1 MISAIGSAARA
12 RMPVVV
18 SPTWMPLTVVPACR
32 SIPVRPPRMMPPADL
47 GQSLLNLLNNATDA
61 SPDNLDIRLDWD
73 AQWIRLT
80 IRDHG
85 AGVPLAIAEQIGRPF
100 ITTKGKGFGL
110 GLFLSQASVTRA
122 GGTVKLY
129 NHDEGGTLTELRLPH
144 GSVRA

>member
-1 MISAIGSAARA
+1 MSSQFFNFWYQRCHFFSTISCVFTAKFII
-12 RMPVVV
+12 
-18 SPTWMPLTVVPACR
+18 C
-32 SIPVRPPRMMPPADL
+32 
-47 GQSLLNLLNNATDA
+47 NLLNNATDA

-129 NHDEGGTLTELRLPH
+129 NHEEGGTLTELRLPH

>member
-1 MISAIGSAARA
+1 M
-12 RMPVVV
+12 
-18 SPTWMPLTVVPACR
+18 
-32 SIPVRPPRMMPPADL
+32 
-47 GQSLLNLLNNATDA
+47 NNATDA
-61 SPDNLDIRLDWD
+61 SPEDLEIRLDWD

-129 NHDEGGTLTELRLPH
+129 NHEEGGTLTELRLPH

>member
-1 MISAIGSAARA
+1 
-12 RMPVVV
+12 
-18 SPTWMPLTVVPACR
+18 
-32 SIPVRPPRMMPPADL
+32 MPPADL
-47 GQSLLNLLNNATDA
+47 SQSLLNLLNNATDA
-61 SPDNLDIRLDWD
+61 SPEDLEIRLDWD

-80 IRDHG
+80 IRDHR
-85 AGVPLAIAEQIGRPF
+85 VAIAEQIGRPF

-129 NHDEGGTLTELRLPH
+129 NHEEGGTLTELRLPH